1 MMETK
6 SPQRWAIDLTLILKA
21 RDGDDRFPVDVKA
34 LAKDYSHQVFP
45 ADPITMVKG
54 GDLAGFEGG
63 LYKAPPGKKGW
74 GVIYNSAITSPGR
87 INFTLAHEFGHYLVH
102 RHQFPD
108 GLQCSAED
116 MAKWDS
122 EYGQVEQQ
130 ANEFAASLLMPRDD
144 FAKQV
149 SPNSQPSFDELGACA
164 ERYGVSL
171 SAATLRW
178 LQFTK
183 KRTLFVVSRDG
194 FVLWARSSPSAF
206 RTGAFIKTAG
216 VPPVPLHPSSLAAK
230 PNLLDGGKGRAEHSS
245 FIWLKEPCV
254 EETFV
259 SDRYDMT
266 YTLLHL
272 GAAPERRFQNDD
284 DEEGGD
290 DTYDRMVSRT
300 PGTSWLG

>member
-1 MMETK
+1 MAEK
-6 SPQRWAIDLTLILKA
+6 SPQRWAIDLTFVLKA
-21 RDGDDRFPVDVKA
+21 RDGDDRFPVDVKS

-45 ADPITMVKG
+45 DDPVAMVKG
-54 GDLAGFEGG
+54 GELAGFEGG
-63 LYKAPPGKKGW
+63 LYKAPPGRKGW
-74 GVIYNSAITSPGR
+74 GIIYNSAITSPGR

-102 RHQFPD
+102 RNQFPE

-122 EYGQVEQQ
+122 EYGQIEQQ

-149 SPNSQPSFDELGACA
+149 PPISQPTFDELGACA

-178 LQFTK
+178 LQFSE

-194 FVLWARSSPSAF
+194 FVLWARSSPKAL
-206 RTGAFIKTAG
+206 RTGAYIKTAG
-216 VPPVPLHPSSLAAK
+216 VPPVSLPSASLAAQ
-230 PNLLDGGKGRAEHSS
+230 PQLLDNSKGRTEHAS
-245 FIWLKEPCV
+245 FVWLNEPCI
-254 EETFV
+254 EETII
-259 SDRYDMT
+259 SERYDKT

-272 GAAPERRFQNDD
+272 GPAPSWQAQNSE
-284 DEEGGD
+284 DEE
-290 DTYDRMVSRT
+290 DTFDRMNSRT
-300 PGTSWLG
+300 SGSSRLG

>member
-1 MMETK
+1 MDNK
-6 SPQRWAIDLTLILKA
+6 SPQRWAIDLTLLLNA
-21 RDGDDRFPVDVKA
+21 RDGDDRFPVDVKS

-45 ADPITMVKG
+45 DDPVTLIKG
-54 GDLAGFEGG
+54 GDLDRFEGG

-74 GVIYNSAITSPGR
+74 GIIYNSEIKSPGR

-122 EYGQVEQQ
+122 EYGQIEQQ

-144 FAKQV
+144 FQRQITPSA
-149 SPNSQPSFDELGACA
+149 QPGFDELGACA

-178 LQFTK
+178 LQFTE
-183 KRTLFVVSRDG
+183 KRSMFVVSRDG
-194 FVLWARSSPSAF
+194 YVLWARSSPKAL
-206 RTGAFIKTAG
+206 RTGAFIKTANL
-216 VPPVPLHPSSLAAK
+216 PPVSLPSGSLAAQTH
-230 PNLLDGGKGRAEHSS
+230 LLDNGKGRIEHNA
-245 FIWLKEPCV
+245 FTWLKEPCV
-254 EETFV
+254 EETFL
-259 SDRYDMT
+259 SERFDKT

-272 GAAPERRFQNDD
+272 GPAPVRRFQNDD
-284 DEEGGD
+284 EEEGE
-290 DTYDRMVSRT
+290 DTYDRMIGRT
-300 PGTSWLG
+300 PGSSWLG

>member
-1 MMETK
+1 MMNAK

-21 RDGDDRFPVDVKA
+21 RDGDDRFPVDVKS

-63 LYKAPPGKKGW
+63 LYKAPPGKTGW

-122 EYGQVEQQ
+122 EYGQIEQQ

-149 SPNSQPSFDELGACA
+149 PPISQPSFDELGACA

-178 LQFTK
+178 LQFSE
-183 KRTLFVVSRDG
+183 RRALFVVSTDG
-194 FVLWARSSPSAF
+194 FVLWARSSPKAL
-206 RTGAFIKTAG
+206 RTGAYIKTAN
-216 VPPVPLHPSSLAAK
+216 VPPVALPSASLAAQ
-230 PNLLDGGKGRAEHSS
+230 PHFLDSGKGRAEHGA
-245 FIWLKEPCV
+245 FVWLKEPCV
-254 EETFV
+254 EETLV
-259 SDRYDMT
+259 SERYDKT

-272 GAAPERRFQNDD
+272 GAAPSWRSQDND
-284 DEEGGD
+284 DEE

>member
-1 MMETK
+1 MESK

-149 SPNSQPSFDELGACA
+149 PPNSQPSFDDLGACA

-178 LQFTK
+178 LQFSE
-183 KRTLFVVSRDG
+183 RRALFVVSTDG
-194 FVLWARSSPSAF
+194 FVLWARSSPKAL
-206 RTGAFIKTAG
+206 RTGAYIKTANI
-216 VPPVPLHPSSLAAK
+216 PPVALPSASLAAQ
-230 PNLLDGGKGRAEHSS
+230 PHLLDSGKGRAEHGA
-245 FIWLKEPCV
+245 FVWLKEPCI
-254 EETFV
+254 EETLV
-259 SDRYDMT
+259 SERYDKT

-272 GAAPERRFQNDD
+272 GAAPSWRSQDND
-284 DEEGGD
+284 DEE

>member
-1 MMETK
+1 MTQTK

-21 RDGDDRFPVDVKA
+21 RDGDERFPVDVKS
-34 LAKDYSHQVFP
+34 LAKDYSHQAFP
-45 ADPITMVKG
+45 NDPITMVKG

-74 GVIYNSAITSPGR
+74 GVIYNSAITSSGR

-102 RHQFPD
+102 RDQFPD

-130 ANEFAASLLMPRDD
+130 ANDFAASLLMPRDD

-149 SPNSQPSFDELGACA
+149 SPSSQPTFDELGACA

-178 LQFTK
+178 LQFSE
-183 KRTLFVVSRDG
+183 RRALFVVSRNG
-194 FVLWARSSPSAF
+194 FVLWARSSPKAL
-206 RTGAFIKTAG
+206 RTGAYIKTAN
-216 VPPVPLHPSSLAAK
+216 VPPVALPSVSLAAK
-230 PNLLDGGKGRAEHSS
+230 PQMLDGGKGRAEHDS
-245 FIWLKEPCV
+245 FVWLKEPCI
-254 EETFV
+254 EETLV
-259 SDRYDMT
+259 SERYEKT
-266 YTLLHL
+266 YTILHL
-272 GAAPERRFQNDD
+272 SSAAIWSPQED
-284 DEEGGD
+284 DEED
-290 DTYDRMVSRT
+290 VLDRMLKRT
-300 PGTSWLG
+300 DVRP